1 MRAEGWSLWHHVS
14 CHPIGIVRMCWMSL
28 RSRRASLIRSD
39 SLRVESSSGLDP
51 STWWVSEEDF
61 CLILPEPQRKGWMDG
76 WWMDDRGVTSAY
88 WRIWDYKID
97 LFTQTLID
105 WSIFCFSLADV
116 VSPASEDSEVVGVHW
131 ILRKQGQYNNFKAQL
146 GLFWSTLQLW
156 NLSVTV

>member
-76 WWMDDRGVTSAY
+76 WWMDDRAYHQHIGEYEVIKSTYSHKRWLIGV
-88 WRIWDYKID
+88 
-97 LFTQTLID
+97 
-105 WSIFCFSLADV
+105 FS
-116 VSPASEDSEVVGVHW
+116 VSLLQMLSLLPQR
-131 ILRKQGQYNNFKAQL
+131 ILRLLEFIGFSGNRV
-146 GLFWSTLQLW
+146 SITTLKP
-156 NLSVTV
+156 N